1 MTEKAVPLPERFF
14 FKRLA
19 ALFPLPGKS
28 GILTGIKRTLVM
40 TAIRKQ
46 LNRLMTP
53 GAPSLS
59 APELAALLKARGK
72 SCDAIYAAA
81 DKVRQRSMGE
91 AVHLRGI
98 IEFSNI
104 CKNNCWY
111 CGIRCGNEH
120 VARYRM
126 TPEEIV
132 DTAKNA
138 QSWGCGTVVLQSG
151 EDTFFTVGI
160 LGDIVRRV
168 KGETGLAV
176 TLSVGVRSRDE
187 LAQLKEAGCDRY
199 LLRFETTS
207 NALFSALHPDEPF
220 EYRVQCIADLRALG
234 YQVGS
239 GFMIGLPGTTL
250 EMIAN
255 DILFA
260 TRLKLDMIGCGPF
273 LSHPDT
279 PLAEKPLLEDRSV
292 YYKTIALLRLLNP
305 TAHIP
310 ATTAFDALEPEG
322 RNRVLM
328 RGANV
333 FMPNV
338 TPGKYRSLYQLYPN
352 KPCVDEEGAACAL
365 RTRGRLA
372 ALGREIG
379 TGPGHSARQP

>member
-1 MTEKAVPLPERFF
+1 MTSTQEQLDRLQNGGAPKAV
-14 FKRLA
+14 
-19 ALFPLPGKS
+19 
-28 GILTGIKRTLVM
+28 
-40 TAIRKQ
+40 
-46 LNRLMTP
+46 
-53 GAPSLS
+53 
-59 APELAALLKARGK
+59 ELAKLLKAQGK
-72 SCDAIYAAA
+72 ACDLIYSAA
-81 DKVRQRSMGE
+81 DALRNQSVGD

-98 IEFSNI
+98 VEFSNV

-111 CGIRCGNEH
+111 CGIRCDNDH

-126 TPEEIV
+126 SDDEIV
-132 DTAKNA
+132 QTAKSA
-138 QSWGCGTVVLQSG
+138 KAWGCGTVVLQSG
-151 EDTFFTVGI
+151 DDPFFTVDH
-160 LGDIVRRV
+160 LSALLRRI
-168 KGETGLAV
+168 KAEADLAI
-176 TLSVGVRSRDE
+176 TLSVGVRSREE
-187 LAQLKEAGCDRY
+187 LTALKQAGCDRY

-207 NALFSALHPDEPF
+207 NALFSAIHPDESF
-220 EYRVQCIADLRALG
+220 ERRVQCLADLRELG

-239 GFMIGLPGTTL
+239 GFMIGLPGSTP

-260 TRLKLDMIGCGPF
+260 TQLKLDMIGCGPF

-322 RNRVLM
+322 RNLVLQ

-338 TPGKYRSLYQLYPN
+338 TPGKYRRMYQLYPN
-352 KPCVDEEGAACAL
+352 KPCVDEEGAACAICV
-365 RTRGRLA
+365 RGRLA
-372 ALGREIG
+372 GLGRSVG
-379 TGPGHSARQP
+379 TGPGHSLRAEPGP

>member
-1 MTEKAVPLPERFF
+1 
-14 FKRLA
+14 
-19 ALFPLPGKS
+19 
-28 GILTGIKRTLVM
+28 M
-40 TAIRKQ
+40 TATREQ
-46 LNRLMTP
+46 LNRLLTAE
-53 GAPSLS
+53 APSLS
-59 APELAALLKARGK
+59 APELAALLKAQGK
-72 SCDAIYAAA
+72 SCDLIYAAA
-81 DKVRQRSMGE
+81 DQARHQSMGE

-98 IEFSNI
+98 IEFSNV

-126 TPEEIV
+126 TADEIV

-138 QSWGCGTVVLQSG
+138 KLWGCGTVVLQSG
-151 EDTFFTVGI
+151 EDPSFTVGI
-160 LGDIVRRV
+160 LGNIVRRV

-207 NALFSALHPDEPF
+207 NALFSAIHPDEPF
-220 EYRVQCIADLRALG
+220 EHRVQCLADLRALG

-292 YYKTIALLRLLNP
+292 YYKTISLLRLLNP

-322 RNRVLM
+322 RNHVLM

-338 TPGKYRSLYQLYPN
+338 TPGKYRRLYQLYPN

-365 RTRGRLA
+365 CVRGRLA

-379 TGPGHSARQP
+379 TGPGHSVRQP